1 MVKVGICGDVATQL
15 LTAAVRERLAARD
28 VEAEI
33 FEAPFDQVRR
43 QLLTSDSE
51 LQRFDPQFVVVW
63 QAVER
68 ARERAQSVAERLAGV
83 EALCAATRATVLYVN
98 AADGAGVD
106 SRFVRAFNAG
116 LDALADRL
124 DNLQVVDL
132 ASLVSENGR
141 AALFNPMLYYTASM
155 ALVPEGQQALASR
168 IASRIAA
175 LCGKERKV
183 VVVDLDGTLWGGVVG
198 EDGVEGVE
206 IGESPLGRAHADFQ
220 RWLKELKNRGVLLAV
235 CSKNDL
241 ALAEEVFA
249 ARPEMP
255 LRRED
260 FAAFV
265 ANWDPKPANIAQIAA
280 ALNLGLDSL
289 VFLDDRKDVRE
300 EVRQAL
306 PEVTVPE
313 LPDDPAEWTAFLGAM
328 DLFET
333 ASVAS
338 DDALRTDRYRE
349 EAARQEIRK
358 AFADEASFLKDLAM
372 RAEVLPLDGGTIPR
386 VARLTQR
393 TNQFNVLTKRYGEAE
408 LKALAEDP
416 TTVPLVVKLRDRF
429 GDYGIVS
436 VMIGQRQGAALFI
449 DTWLMSCRVIGRGVE
464 CFVFNQF
471 VVRARELGVKTIIG
485 RYEPTAKNGLVKDL
499 YPKFGFVAAEDGN
512 WKLDVDEYRDGQSR
526 SNEIALCGDCGPR
539 GARSL
544 PG

>member
-1 MVKVGICGDVATQL
+1 MIRIGVCGDVATQL
-15 LTAAVRERLAARD
+15 LTAAVRERLTARG
-28 VEAEI
+28 VEAKI

-63 QAVER
+63 EAVER
-68 ARERAQSVAERLAGV
+68 AHERAQAVEARLGDV

-116 LDALADRL
+116 LDALADRI

-132 ASLVSENGR
+132 ASLVSERGR
-141 AALFNPMLYYTASM
+141 AALFNPMLYYTASL
-155 ALVPEGQQALASR
+155 ALVPEGQQALAAR
-168 IASRIAA
+168 IVARIAA

-183 VVVDLDGTLWGGVVG
+183 AVVDLDGTLWGGVAG
-198 EDGVEGVE
+198 EDGVEGIE

-241 ALAEEVFA
+241 VLAEEVFA
-249 ARPEMP
+249 TRTEMP
-255 LRRED
+255 LKRED

-265 ANWDPKPANIAQIAA
+265 ANWEPKPANVARIAA
-280 ALNLGLDSL
+280 TLNLGLDSL
-289 VFLDDRKDVRE
+289 VFLDDRKDERE
-300 EVRQAL
+300 AVRQAL

-313 LPDDPAEWTAFLGAM
+313 LPEDPAEWTAFLGAL

-338 DDALRTDRYRE
+338 DDVLRTERYRE
-349 EAARQEIRK
+349 EAARQEVRK
-358 AFADEASFLKDLAM
+358 TFADEAEFLKDLAM
-372 RAEVLPLDGGTIPR
+372 RAEVLQLDSGTIPR

-408 LKALAEDP
+408 LKAMAEDP
-416 TTVPLVVKLRDRF
+416 TVVPLVVKLSDRF

-436 VMIGQRQGAALFI
+436 VLIGRREGAALFI

-464 CFVFNQF
+464 RFAFDQF
-471 VVRARELGVKTIIG
+471 VARARGLGVKTIVG

-499 YPKFGFVAAEDGN
+499 YPKFGFVAAADGS
-512 WKLDVDEYRDGQSR
+512 WKLEV
-526 SNEIALCGDCGPR
+526 
-539 GARSL
+539 
-544 PG
+544 

>member
-1 MVKVGICGDVATQL
+1 MSKLKRIAIAGDVATQL
-15 LTAAVRERLAARD
+15 LTAAVRERLAARG
-28 VEAEI
+28 VEAEL

-43 QLLTSDSE
+43 QVLTSDSE
-51 LQRFDPQFVVVW
+51 MQRFDPQFVVVW
-63 QAVER
+63 EAVER
-68 ARERAQSVAERLAGV
+68 VRERGRTAAEWLEGV
-83 EALCAATRATVLYVN
+83 EALCAATRATVLCVN

-106 SRFVRAFNAG
+106 SRMVRAFNAG
-116 LDALADRL
+116 LDSLAERI
-124 DNLQVVDL
+124 DNLKVVDL
-132 ASLVSENGR
+132 AALVAERGR

-155 ALVPEGQQALASR
+155 ALVPEGQLALAAL
-168 IASRIAA
+168 IVEKIAA

-183 VVVDLDGTLWGGVVG
+183 AVVDLDGTLWGGIAG
-198 EDGVEGVE
+198 EDGVEGIE

-220 RWLKELKNRGVLLAV
+220 RWLKELKSRGVLLAV

-249 ARPEMP
+249 TRPEMP
-255 LRRED
+255 LKRED

-265 ANWDPKPANIAQIAA
+265 ANWDPKPKNVERIAA
-280 ALNLGLDSL
+280 ALNLGLDSF

-300 EVRQAL
+300 SVRQAL

-313 LPDDPAEWTAFLGAM
+313 LPEDPADWVGFLGAM

-333 ASVAS
+333 ASAAS
-338 DDALRTDRYRE
+338 DDLLRTERYRD
-349 EAARQEIRK
+349 EAARQEVRK
-358 AFADEASFLKDLAM
+358 AFADETAFLRDLAM
-372 RAEVLPLDGGTIPR
+372 RAEVLPLDDGTIPR

-436 VMIGQRQGAALFI
+436 VMIGVRQGSVLFV

-464 CFVFNQF
+464 HFTFGKFVE
-471 VVRARELGVKTIIG
+471 RARKLGVRTIVG

-499 YPKFGFVAAEDGN
+499 YPSLGFSISDGGCYELKVEAYKEKECEIHED
-512 WKLDVDEYRDGQSR
+512 VR
-526 SNEIALCGDCGPR
+526 
-539 GARSL
+539 
-544 PG
+544 

>member
-15 LTAAVRERLAARD
+15 LTAAVRERLAARG

-83 EALCAATRATVLYVN
+83 EALCAAMRATVLYVN

-106 SRFVRAFNAG
+106 SRMVRAFNAG

-265 ANWDPKPANIAQIAA
+265 ANWDPKPRNIAKIAA
-280 ALNLGLDSL
+280 TLNLGLDSF

-358 AFADEASFLKDLAM
+358 IFADEASFLKDLAM

-393 TNQFNVLTKRYGEAE
+393 TNQFNVLTKRYGEVE

-416 TTVPLVVKLRDRF
+416 TMVPLVVKLSDRF

-464 CFVFNQF
+464 CFAFNQF
-471 VVRARELGVKTIIG
+471 VARARELGVKTIIG

-499 YPKFGFVAAEDGN
+499 YPKFGFVASVDGS
-512 WKLDVDEYRDGQSR
+512 WELDVDEYK
-526 SNEIALCGDCGPR
+526 PR
-539 GARSL
+539 PSFIEVG
-544 PG
+544 G